1 MIEMIREKKGTLVDV
16 RTREEFMGAHV
27 AGSFNIPIQE
37 LTTRLDEL
45 KVMKQPL
52 ILYCASGGR
61 SAQAA
66 QYLKQLGYEC
76 LNAGSW
82 MDVNFIQNQNK

>member
-16 RTREEFMGAHV
+16 RTREEFMGGHV

-76 LNAGSW
+76 LNGGSW

>member
-1 MIEMIREKKGTLVDV
+1 MIEIIREKKGTLVDV
-16 RTREEFMGAHV
+16 RTREEFKNGHV
-27 AGSFNIPIQE
+27 AGSINIPIQE

-52 ILYCASGGR
+52 ILFCASGGR
-61 SAQAA
+61 SANAA

-76 LNAGSW
+76 INAGSW
-82 MDVNFIQNQNK
+82 QDVNFIQNQNM

>member
-16 RTREEFMGAHV
+16 RTREEFMGGHV

-66 QYLKQLGYEC
+66 QYLKQLGYDC
-76 LNAGSW
+76 VNAGSW

>member
-16 RTREEFMGAHV
+16 RTREEFMGGHV

>member
-1 MIEMIREKKGTLVDV
+1 MIELIREKKGTLVDV
-16 RTREEFMGAHV
+16 RTRGEFIGGHV

-82 MDVNFIQNQNK
+82 MEVNFIQNQNK

>member
-16 RTREEFMGAHV
+16 RTREEFMGGHV

-37 LTTRLDEL
+37 LITRLDEL